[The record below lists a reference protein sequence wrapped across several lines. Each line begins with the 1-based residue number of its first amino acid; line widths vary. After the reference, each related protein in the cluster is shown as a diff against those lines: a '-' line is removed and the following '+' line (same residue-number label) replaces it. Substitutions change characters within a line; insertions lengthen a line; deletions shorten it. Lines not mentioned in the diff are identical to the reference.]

1 MNELYF
7 IGMDIVEESKILLDF
22 EDDIITT
29 GMTDDELSA
38 YRMGVKNTLSALK
51 TVLETENKQF
61 VVHIPGIEIQEEF
74 DIMDLEHYLRSI

>member
-51 TVLETENKQF
+51 AMLETENKQF

-74 DIMDLEHYLRSI
+74 DIMDLEHYLRII

>member
-51 TVLETENKQF
+51 AVLETENKQF